1 MLFKDVSSA
10 PCWTHAIPMPARSH
24 QRTQLRTVVC
34 SVSHLRWCT
43 WGRTNPWRTGADNN
57 VQLNVHQTNKA
68 DCRLRLEAAEIHRR
82 PPLAGYM
89 WKGSTSDT
97 LRTTSRRVWHG
108 PLTSTPWQRSVFTT
122 WDVWGT
128 SDSRSF
134 YASMVERLLKGS
146 ILTWMVSSSS
156 PPTLTLPTLLP
167 SRRCYGCVHQTYTK
181 LLQIHHL
188 YLFVF
193 IFIQTVFIF
202 LQQVH
207 NPFDCPLCHVWQLK
221 TIWIWMYN
229 RIFRS
234 WGRRNRKS
242 NAFRQ
247 MAEESK
253 GPRLASSGDDHR
265 KLQGHWSNG

>member
-34 SVSHLRWCT
+34 SVSHLQRWCT

-57 VQLNVHQTNKA
+57 VQLNVHQTKKA

-167 SRRCYGCVHQTYTK
+167 SRRCYGCLKAHAERMRKSCFPQAIHIFNVHQTVANTPFVSICIYIYTDCIYFSAASAQSIWLPIVPCMTTKDNLNLNVQQNFQK
-181 LLQIHHL
+181 LRE
-188 YLFVF
+188 
-193 IFIQTVFIF
+193 
-202 LQQVH
+202 
-207 NPFDCPLCHVWQLK
+207 K
-221 TIWIWMYN
+221 
-229 RIFRS
+229 
-234 WGRRNRKS
+234 K
-242 NAFRQ
+242 
-247 MAEESK
+247 
-253 GPRLASSGDDHR
+253 
-265 KLQGHWSNG
+265 